1 MRKLCERKGVELDVV
16 YGEPSATDLT
26 RQDNAKLPWGTEV
39 RNKYISLFGK
49 ELVWQ
54 KIPEQINDADLV
66 IVSQENRILSNYPLL
81 LNHVS
86 RKLPIAYWG
95 HGRNFQRN
103 GARGIREWWKKG
115 LLKHVDWW
123 FGYTTL
129 TSQTVIENGMPEGR
143 VTVLNNSIDTK
154 AFRADIE
161 AVTLAKLSDLREQFS
176 IGFGEPV
183 GLYCGSLNEDK
194 RLELLVEASDKIR
207 ETHPNFHLFVV
218 GDGPM
223 ADYIRT
229 SFASRPG
236 RHYVGKQL
244 GIEKAAFFK
253 LARVILNPG
262 LVGLSIVDAFAAGLP
277 LVTMKGSK
285 HSPEIVYLENGVNGV
300 VAEDDIHEFSSA
312 VIDLLNDDRRRLE
325 MAANAQAAG
334 DQYSIENMAEN
345 FVNGILAFFSTRP
358 QTETLVRVESDLETR

>member
-1 MRKLCERKGVELDVV
+1 MRNLCERHGIELNVV

-26 RQDNAKLPWGTEV
+26 RQDSAKLLWGTEV
-39 RNKYISLFGK
+39 SNKYISFFGK

-81 LNHVS
+81 LSHVS

-103 GARGIREWWKKG
+103 GARGVREWWKKG

-123 FGYTTL
+123 FGYTAL
-129 TSQTVIENGMPEGR
+129 TSQTVIEKGMPEER

-154 AFRADIE
+154 AFRTDID
-161 AVTLAKLSDLREQFS
+161 AVVLAKLSDLRERFS

-183 GLYCGSLNEDK
+183 GLYCGSLNADK

-207 ETHPNFHLFVV
+207 QTLPNFHLFVI

-223 ADYIRT
+223 TDYIQT

-285 HSPEIVYLENGVNGV
+285 HSPEIAYLENGVNGV
-300 VAEDDIHEFSSA
+300 ITEDDSYDFSSA
-312 VIDLLNDDRRRLE
+312 VITLLSDDRCRLE
-325 MAANAQAAG
+325 MAANAHAAS
-334 DQYSIENMAEN
+334 DRYSIENMAEN
-345 FVNGILAFFSTRP
+345 FVNGIRAFFSTRP
-358 QTETLVRVESDLETR
+358 QAQTLVNIESDLETH